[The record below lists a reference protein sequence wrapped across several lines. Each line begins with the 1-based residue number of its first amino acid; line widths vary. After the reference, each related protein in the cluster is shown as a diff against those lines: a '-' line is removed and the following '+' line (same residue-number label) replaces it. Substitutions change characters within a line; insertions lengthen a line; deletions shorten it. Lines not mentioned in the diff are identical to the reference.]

1 MVSLSKMEV
10 STMFI
15 VWLAI
20 MGLVVG
26 AITAVIL
33 WRIGQQTGRWS
44 TRRDMLFVAG
54 TTLLGGI
61 VFSTILGWIGY
72 LLLGES
78 GALWV
83 GLIGGIIAVVG
94 VLAWS
99 TRSAHSR
106 ANQGRGLAPTRP
118 TEGEAATRT
127 PTPQ

>member
-1 MVSLSKMEV
+1 
-10 STMFI
+10 MFI

-26 AITAVIL
+26 AITAAIV

-44 TRRDMLFVAG
+44 TRRDMIFVAG
-54 TTLLGGI
+54 ATLLGGI
-61 VFSTILGWIGY
+61 VFSTILGWLGY
-72 LLLGES
+72 FLLGES

-83 GLIGGIIAVVG
+83 GLIGGIIAVVA

-99 TRSAHSR
+99 TRSANSR
-106 ANQGRGLAPTRP
+106 ANKGRGLAPTRP
-118 TEGEAATRT
+118 TDGEGATRT

>member
-1 MVSLSKMEV
+1 
-10 STMFI
+10 MFI

-26 AITAVIL
+26 AITAVIV
-33 WRIGQQTGRWS
+33 WRIGSESGRWS

-54 TTLLGGI
+54 ATLLGGI
-61 VFSTILGWIGY
+61 VFSTILGWVGY

-83 GLIGGIIAVVG
+83 GLIGGVIAALG